1 MALSR
6 LANSQEAILPN
17 LLARPVRRTRALPE
31 GAAAIQRARQA
42 RRSLVQG
49 RNRMH
54 PPSRTM
60 QRPSPPP
67 PFASSPSRSTLFLG
81 ETTRGGGTAPVPLLQ
96 LRLSLVLSS
105 LSLSLSLFT
114 SFSFSRSLVFV
125 EVDAGT
131 KERSDRDK
139 EKREKMRK

>member
-81 ETTRGGGTAPVPLLQ
+81 ETTRGGGTAPVPLPQ
-96 LRLSLVLSS
+96 LRLSLVLS
-105 LSLSLSLFT
+105 SLSLSLFT

>member
-31 GAAAIQRARQA
+31 GAAAIKRARQA

-81 ETTRGGGTAPVPLLQ
+81 ETTRGGGTAPVPLPQ
-96 LRLSLVLSS
+96 LRLSLVLS
-105 LSLSLSLFT
+105 SLSLSLFT

>member
-17 LLARPVRRTRALPE
+17 LLARPVRRIRALPE

-81 ETTRGGGTAPVPLLQ
+81 ETTRGGGTAPVPLPQ
-96 LRLSLVLSS
+96 LRLSLVLS
-105 LSLSLSLFT
+105 SLSLSLFT